1 MTAFYF
7 AFTRFKLK
15 GAKNLHDLTRFEFCR
30 LTLFKQQ
37 FFRQQLYLIMAKILI
52 IWQKY
57 NNTIPSG
64 KNDGKNDGKN
74 LSDELTDNEKRI
86 LLELINNPSIPYDTL
101 VVELGISR
109 RTISRV
115 FVSLVEKGFIERI
128 GTNKKGYWKII
139 K

>member
-1 MTAFYF
+1 MVCKTTDRYVIFEQGYAKFHCLWYALYQF
-7 AFTRFKLK
+7 WPLISFSLHFCHFTLL
-15 GAKNLHDLTRFEFCR
+15 NNN
-30 LTLFKQQ
+30 
-37 FFRQQLYLIMAKILI
+37 ILD
-52 IWQKY
+52 
-57 NNTIPSG
+57 NNHIL
-64 KNDGKNDGKN
+64 NGKN

-109 RTISRV
+109 RTVSRI
-115 FVSLVEKGFIERI
+115 FASLVEKGFIERI